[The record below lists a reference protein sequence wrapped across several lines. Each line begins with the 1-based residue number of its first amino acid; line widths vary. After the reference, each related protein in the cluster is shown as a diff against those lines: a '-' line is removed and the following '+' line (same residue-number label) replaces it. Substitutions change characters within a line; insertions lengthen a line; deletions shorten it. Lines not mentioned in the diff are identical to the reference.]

1 MQTNTKISITKDE
14 IVPTAR
20 KMRDE
25 GRLLIMIH
33 GHLDKDSRPV
43 ITYDYSL
50 GDHGMFMNTEY
61 DTWKN
66 LNEYF
71 PGRAQKHFEIY
82 SPLLS
87 ALLLVSE

>member
-1 MQTNTKISITKDE
+1 
-14 IVPTAR
+14 
-20 KMRDE
+20 
-25 GRLLIMIH
+25 
-33 GHLDKDSRPV
+33 
-43 ITYDYSL
+43 
-50 GDHGMFMNTEY
+50 MFMNTEY